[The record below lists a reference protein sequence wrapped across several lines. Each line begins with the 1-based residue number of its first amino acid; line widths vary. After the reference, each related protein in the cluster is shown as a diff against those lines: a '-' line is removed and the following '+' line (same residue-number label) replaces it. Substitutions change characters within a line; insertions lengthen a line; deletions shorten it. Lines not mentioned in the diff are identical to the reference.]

1 MTNRTTFI
9 IAEVG
14 PNHNGSIDR
23 ALSMIPKLARTGVD
37 AIKFQLAAPEKVYSK
52 DAIKANYQKK
62 NDKSKSI
69 YEMSKKFQLKRE
81 DHFRL
86 FNLCKKFKVKY
97 ACSAFDL
104 DSLIFLDKKIK
115 IPFFKIPSGE
125 INSLDMID
133 YIAKQNKKI
142 YLSTGMA
149 TFAEIKRTSNRLIK
163 YGNKK
168 LVILHC
174 VSSYPVKNKNINLNV
189 LDELK
194 KRFNFDVGYSDHSI
208 GHQACLAAVAKGAV
222 VIEKHVTLSRKLKGP
237 DHKTSCTISSLSS
250 LIKKIRELEIV
261 LGSRIKTFSKNE
273 IHISKVVRKSLVATK
288 DLTKGHSINRRDV
301 MFKRP
306 GIGISPVDINKV
318 LGKKLL
324 INIKRDKVIF
334 YKNIK

>member
-1 MTNRTTFI
+1 MINRTTFI

-23 ALSMIPKLARTGVD
+23 ALLMIPKLARAGAD
-37 AIKFQLAAPEKVYSK
+37 AIKFQLAVPEKVYSK

-86 FNLCKKFKVKY
+86 FNLCRKLKIKY

-149 TFAEIKRTSNRLIK
+149 TFDEIKRTSNRLIK

-168 LVILHC
+168 LTILHC

-189 LDELK
+189 LDELR

-237 DHKTSCTISSLSS
+237 DHKTSCTISSFSS
-250 LIKKIRELEIV
+250 LIKKIREVEII

-273 IHISKVVRKSLVATK
+273 IHISKVARKSLVAAK
-288 DLTKGHSINRRDV
+288 DLAKGQSLNRRDV
-301 MFKRP
+301 IFKRP
-306 GIGISPVDINKV
+306 GTGISPVDINKV

-324 INIKRDKVIF
+324 INIKRDKVIS